1 MNEELI
7 LVFPTIEYEMQAKEL
22 IKETIELDNNNPDKW
37 AGFARL
43 NEFEDYREWVQK
55 VINSLDSTKLEPGRV
70 SATTY
75 FTVRKSDNKIV
86 GIIDIRHALNDYLRE
101 FGGHIGY
108 SIRPTERRN
117 GYAKQ
122 MLKLMLEECKKYGL
136 EKVLICCDKENLGS
150 SKTILAGGGILENE
164 VKDEVGLTAS
174 GIIQRYWINIK

>member
-7 LVFPTIEYEMQAKEL
+7 HVFPTIEYEMQAKEL
-22 IKETIELDNNNPDKW
+22 IKETIELDNDNPDKW

-108 SIRPTERRN
+108 SIRPTERR
-117 GYAKQ
+117 K
-122 MLKLMLEECKKYGL
+122 
-136 EKVLICCDKENLGS
+136 
-150 SKTILAGGGILENE
+150 
-164 VKDEVGLTAS
+164 
-174 GIIQRYWINIK
+174 